1 MSSCCHSAPTKPPPY
16 GLFSLLSLLLSI
28 PLHFLSM
35 GHTHIPYNIYIQTLI
50 SGIVVFYF
58 GFPILKFFWK
68 SIQSLKPDMFTL
80 LGSGI
85 LIAYIYSLYRIFFSQ
100 PDPTPLF
107 FDASAAITT
116 LVLAG
121 QWIEQRS
128 EKKLSSALKNL
139 LSLTPPTARL
149 LLAGSEKI
157 IPLSEVQP
165 GQHLLVLPGET
176 IPADG
181 TILEGRSSVE
191 ESILTGEPLP
201 VEKLP
206 GDSVLGGTLSTGGRL
221 LILAEKAGTDSLVAR
236 LARLVD
242 EARENPPPF
251 QRTADKIAAVFTPV
265 VLLLALAT
273 AVGWILAGET
283 TALAITR
290 AVAVLVAACPCA
302 LGLAAPVASACG
314 LSRAARLGV
323 LIRDPASLEKLSKV
337 KLLVVDK
344 TGTLTEGNPALLS
357 IVAADPTKETEALTL
372 AASLAASSLHPLS
385 RALAKAARARNLTL
399 DKISD
404 IHDVPGQG
412 ISGKSASGQVVV
424 LGNEAF
430 LQNQNIDIPV
440 NVIVNVTEQLPSLSS
455 VFVARA
461 GRLLARFDLSD
472 QIRATSFPAMHSL
485 RALGID
491 VELLTGDRPEA
502 AEAVA
507 KELGI
512 TKVEAGVK
520 PEGKADRVRQLRSS
534 TKGLVAMAGDGTN
547 DAPALA
553 SADLGISLGSGT
565 DAAKEA
571 SAVVVLKG
579 DLAGVARAFLLGR
592 ATVRTIWQN
601 LAWAFGYNL
610 FALPAAAGLFLP
622 LFGWALSPVWA
633 AASMA
638 LSCVFLTA
646 NALRLL
652 RWSVG
657 SDPEAI
663 ASKTQSR

>member
-1 MSSCCHSAPTKPPPY
+1 
-16 GLFSLLSLLLSI
+16 
-28 PLHFLSM
+28 M

-58 GFPILKFFWK
+58 GFTILKFFWK
-68 SIQSLKPDMFTL
+68 SVQNIKPDMFTL

-85 LIAYIYSLYRIFFSQ
+85 LIAYLYSLYRIFFSR

-128 EKKLSSALKNL
+128 DKKLSSALKNL

-412 ISGKSASGQVVV
+412 ISGKSSSGQVVV

>member
-1 MSSCCHSAPTKPPPY
+1 MSSSCCHTPPAKSPPY
-16 GLFSLLSLLLSI
+16 GFLSLLSLFLSL

-35 GHTHIPYNIYIQTLI
+35 GHAHIPYSTYLQLLI
-50 SGIVVFYF
+50 SGTVVFYL
-58 GFPILKFFWK
+58 GFPILKFFWQ
-68 SIQSLKPDMFTL
+68 SLQSLKPDMFTL

-85 LIAYIYSLYRIFFSQ
+85 LIAYFYSLLGLFFIA
-100 PDPTPLF
+100 PTPSPLF

-149 LLAGSEKI
+149 LFNGSEKI

-181 TILEGRSSVE
+181 KILEGRSCVE

-201 VEKLP
+201 IEKLP

-221 LILAEKAGTDSLVAR
+221 LILAESSGSDSLVAR
-236 LARLVD
+236 LARLVE

-251 QRTADKIAAVFTPV
+251 QRTADQVAAVFTPV

-273 AVGWILAGET
+273 AVGWILAGES

-323 LIRDPASLEKLSKV
+323 LIRDPASLEKLSRV

-344 TGTLTEGNPALLS
+344 TGTLTEGNPALANIL
-357 IVAADPTKETEALTL
+357 ATDPAQETEALTL
-372 AASLAASSLHPLS
+372 AASLASSSLHPLS
-385 RALAKAARARNLTL
+385 RALVHAARARNLTL
-399 DKISD
+399 EKISD

-412 ISGKSASGQVVV
+412 ISGKSASGHAVV

-430 LQNQNIDIPV
+430 LKNLGVDMHSLTRHPPPATSHTPPISH
-440 NVIVNVTEQLPSLSS
+440 LPSSIS
-455 VFVARA
+455 VYAAAA

-472 QIRATSFPAMHSL
+472 QIRPTTAGAVRQL
-485 RALGID
+485 RGLGIN
-491 VELLTGDRPEA
+491 VELLTGDRPESA
-502 AEAVA
+502 AAVA

-512 TKVEAGVK
+512 TQVEAGVK
-520 PEGKADRVRQLRSS
+520 PEGKADRVRKLRESA
-534 TKGLVAMAGDGTN
+534 KGLVAMAGDGTN

-579 DLAGVARAFLLGR
+579 DLAGIARAFLLGR

-622 LFGWALSPVWA
+622 LFGWSLAPTWA

-638 LSCVFLTA
+638 LSCLFLTA

-652 RWSVG
+652 RFQ
-657 SDPEAI
+657 P
-663 ASKTQSR
+663 

>member
-1 MSSCCHSAPTKPPPY
+1 
-16 GLFSLLSLLLSI
+16 
-28 PLHFLSM
+28 M
-35 GHTHIPYNIYIQTLI
+35 GQPSVPYNSVLQLLI
-50 SGIVVFYF
+50 SSIVVLFF
-58 GFPILKFFWK
+58 GFPILKYFWK

-80 LGSGI
+80 LGFGI
-85 LIAYIYSLYRIFFSQ
+85 LTAYIYSLYGLFFFG
-100 PDPTPLF
+100 PTPVLF
-107 FDASAAITT
+107 LDASAAITT

-128 EKKLSSALKNL
+128 EKKLSSSLQKL

-149 LLAGSEKI
+149 LSGSTEKT
-157 IPLSEVQP
+157 IPWSDIQP

-176 IPADG
+176 IPTDG
-181 TILEGRSSVE
+181 KILEGHSSVE
-191 ESILTGEPLP
+191 ESILTGEPMP
-201 VEKLP
+201 VEKFV

-221 LILAEKAGTDSLVAR
+221 LLLAEKAGTDSLVAR
-236 LARLVD
+236 LARLVE

-273 AVGWILAGET
+273 ALGWIFAGES

-323 LIRDPASLEKLSKV
+323 LIRDPASLEKLSQV

-344 TGTLTEGNPALLS
+344 TGTLTEGNSVLANIIP
-357 IVAADPTKETEALTL
+357 ADPSRETEALTL
-372 AASLAASSLHPLS
+372 AASLASSSLHPLS
-385 RALAKAARARNLTL
+385 RSLVQAALIRKVPLQT
-399 DKISD
+399 ISD
-404 IHDVPGQG
+404 IRDVPGQG
-412 ISGKSASGQVVV
+412 ISGKTSSGQAVV

-430 LQNQNIDIPV
+430 LKGLGIDTDSLTRNAPPATSNATPISH
-440 NVIVNVTEQLPSLSS
+440 LPPRSGPAPS
-455 VFVARA
+455 VLGLRSPISVYAAVA

-472 QIRATSFPAMHSL
+472 QIRSTTAGAVRHFKN
-485 RALGID
+485 LGID
-491 VELLTGDRPEA
+491 LELLTGDHPEA
-502 AEAVA
+502 ANAVA

-520 PEGKADRVRQLRSS
+520 PEGKADRIRQLRSS

-579 DLAGVARAFLLGR
+579 DLAGIARAFLLGR

-622 LFGWALSPVWA
+622 LFGWALNPTWA
-633 AASMA
+633 AGSMA
-638 LSCVFLTA
+638 LSCVFLTV

-652 RWSVG
+652 RFS
-657 SDPEAI
+657 P
-663 ASKTQSR
+663 KN

>member
-1 MSSCCHSAPTKPPPY
+1 MARSCCHNPPPKPIPY
-16 GLFSLLSLLLSI
+16 GPYSLYSLLLSI
-28 PLHFLSM
+28 PLHYLSM
-35 GHTHIPYNIYIQTLI
+35 GHTHIPYNIYIQLLI
-50 SGIVVFYF
+50 SSVVVLFF

-80 LGSGI
+80 LGFGI
-85 LIAYIYSLYRIFFSQ
+85 LTAFLYSLFGIYFSQ
-100 PDPTPLF
+100 TNQPTLF
-107 FDASAAITT
+107 FDAAGAITT

-128 EKKLSSALKNL
+128 GEKLQSALKKL

-149 LLAGSEKI
+149 LSGSTEKI
-157 IPLSEVQP
+157 IPWSEIQP

-176 IPADG
+176 IPTDG
-181 TILEGRSSVE
+181 KILEGHASVE

-201 VEKLP
+201 VEKFV

-221 LILAEKAGTDSLVAR
+221 LLLAEKAGTDSLVAR
-236 LARLVD
+236 LARLVE

-251 QRTADKIAAVFTPV
+251 QRTADKIAAVFAPV

-273 AVGWILAGET
+273 GLGWIFAGES

-344 TGTLTEGNPALLS
+344 TGTLTEGNPVLAN
-357 IVAADPTKETEALTL
+357 IIAVDPSKETEALTL
-372 AASLAASSLHPLS
+372 AASLASSSLHPLS
-385 RALAKAARARNLTL
+385 RALVQAALIRKLPLQT
-399 DKISD
+399 ISD
-404 IHDVPGQG
+404 IHDTPGQG
-412 ISGKSASGQVVV
+412 ICGKTSSGQTVV
-424 LGNEAF
+424 LGNTAF
-430 LQNQNIDIPV
+430 LKSHGLD
-440 NVIVNVTEQLPSLSS
+440 PSKDSFTSGVHVHDKNESRVYLARNSEPMA
-455 VFVARA
+455 VFV
-461 GRLLARFDLSD
+461 LTD
-472 QIRATSFPAMHSL
+472 QIRSTSFPAMHSL
-485 RALGID
+485 RDLGIN

-622 LFGWALSPVWA
+622 LFGWALVPTWA

-638 LSCVFLTA
+638 LSCVILTA

-652 RWSVG
+652 RYQ
-657 SDPEAI
+657 P
-663 ASKTQSR
+663 